1 MYIKDVLTI
10 YKCVERKNK
19 NKNLFYKELRKHI
32 INDLRD
38 KENNKDILL
47 SYKISCESYIESDFL
62 NFNINTISL
71 IIALLSIAASQF
83 HNSLILWLLLFLDIF
98 IGSYAIY
105 YQSRKSKVVE
115 LLKVIDTINE
125 DDLDNDS
132 NIKETIKKDNMVDE
146 NVM

>member
-83 HNSLILWLLLFLDIF
+83 HNSLILWLLLLDIF

-125 DDLDNDS
+125 DDLDNDP